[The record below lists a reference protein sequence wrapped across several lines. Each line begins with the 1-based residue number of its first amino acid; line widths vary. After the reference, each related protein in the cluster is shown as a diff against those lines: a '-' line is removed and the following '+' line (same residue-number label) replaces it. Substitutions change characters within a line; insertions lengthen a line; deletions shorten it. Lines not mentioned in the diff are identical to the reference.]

1 MKRRKKSM
9 NPRWR
14 RRAGDKMLVLGMLAA
29 AGLAGNA
36 SIKAGETT
44 LNSAVPMTTASVG
57 GAPTDIRMALDEM
70 SRLERQLEL
79 QRSREHAARLL
90 LQKTSA
96 TLEAVSGSLEKHT
109 ALEDGGAQAQQNL
122 ARQRATAVE
131 AYTAAIARQHGE
143 LEANRN
149 ALQPTLAA
157 LYYMLNKRD
166 GASVVQGGL
175 AGAAARQHDAVEVAT
190 QQLLRA
196 EQERGA
202 VLQEAETAADA
213 ATAHSTFASYTLAQ
227 LRERHAELAEQVGQ
241 WQKRLETEGQT
252 TAQLDARRAEL
263 RGLVARLISQE
274 TAATPTPAG
283 PEVAATPAPAV
294 SGASANAPVLP
305 QLPDAG
311 TPQGGQQAISEVPY
325 EAGSEPLVSEV
336 RPAPAA
342 VPGAAANDASGAS
355 TTRRIFWRATP
366 VGVRALLPGRVVF
379 AKPFAGYRMVL
390 ILDHGQGWRTLM
402 GNITASQ
409 VQEGDSVKAG
419 QLVGAYQAAAP
430 GEHAEAMWIEF
441 RQGVSAVAP
450 EACPLLSPGWE
461 NQLFAAQGRP

>member
-1 MKRRKKSM
+1 
-9 NPRWR
+9 
-14 RRAGDKMLVLGMLAA
+14 MLVLGMLAA

-36 SIKAGETT
+36 AIKAGETT
-44 LNSAVPMTTASVG
+44 LTSAVSMTTAPAG

-79 QRSREHAARLL
+79 QRSREQVARQL

-131 AYTAAIARQHGE
+131 TYTAAIARQHGE

-157 LYYMLNKRD
+157 LYYVLNRRD
-166 GASVVQGGL
+166 GAGVVQGGL

-202 VLQEAETAADA
+202 VLQEAATAADA
-213 ATAHSTFASYTLAQ
+213 ATAHSAFASYTLAQ
-227 LRERHAELAEQVGQ
+227 LRERHAELAGQVGQ

-283 PEVAATPAPAV
+283 TEVTATPAPAV
-294 SGASANAPVLP
+294 NEGASANAPVLP

-311 TPQGGQQAISEVPY
+311 TPRGGQGQAIGEVPY
-325 EAGSEPLVSEV
+325 EAGSEPLVSEE
-336 RPAPAA
+336 RPAAAGA

-355 TTRRIFWRATP
+355 TTRRIFWRVTP

-390 ILDHGQGWRTLM
+390 ILDHGQGWRTLI

-409 VQEGDSVKAG
+409 VQEGDSIKAG
-419 QLVGAYQAAAP
+419 QLVGVYQAAAP

-450 EACPLLSPGWE
+450 EACPLLPPGWE